1 MVLVIFKN
9 AVQKYLQN
17 SILLKPNTGQI
28 KKNVYGIPIVGNLR
42 ENFIFPRG
50 QWTNN
55 VRRQYAASCDS
66 LAVS

>member
-1 MVLVIFKN
+1 MQFKF
-9 AVQKYLQN
+9 QKKYLQN
-17 SILLKPNTGQI
+17 SIMLKPKTGQI
-28 KKNVYGIPIVGNLR
+28 KKRLPIVGNLR